1 MNDNIAEHSAPAE
14 VSGLKTYSG
23 LWFIPL
29 VTVLVGLWMAYG
41 HWSSQGPLITIGFA
55 SADGLEEGKTKIK
68 IRNVEVGKVETIRL
82 NDELDGVQV
91 TVRMNNEVEDLLV
104 DGTQFWVVQPRI
116 GLSGISGL
124 GTLVSGQYIE
134 FSPGEGEDE
143 LREFKGLDKPPLTP
157 MGTPGLHVTLHTDGE
172 FSFSE
177 GDPIHYQ
184 GYIVGKIEDLYFN
197 TTERRIYYNAFIE
210 APHHQLI
217 TTNTRF
223 WNASGIRAELSS
235 TGVTLQTGPIE
246 ALIQGGISF
255 SVPEGEPLG
264 EKVTERSYSYIY
276 PSRSAIH
283 EKKYNYAM
291 QYVVMVS
298 GSVGGLSVGA
308 PVLYRGLPIGK
319 VLRVDYLPEGRNL
332 LDRDLEI
339 PIFVEINPGRLG
351 LPDSEEGLARA
362 QLDMARWIKKG
373 LKATLK
379 SQSLL
384 LGQQLIEITY
394 DEHAPELELSYF
406 NDMAVIPS
414 GKDSFSKITDNIE
427 GLLAK
432 INEVPI
438 ESIGN
443 NLEQLLQEG
452 SEALAGFQRLA
463 ESGESVVLDVK
474 SQELIKTLNQTM
486 SEVGG
491 LARSYANNSKTN
503 DDIQHLLESMS
514 AAFTELQPL
523 LTELKNK
530 PNALIFTGGLASEPQ
545 PERKKP

>member
-1 MNDNIAEHSAPAE
+1 MSDNLENNSAAADI
-14 VSGLKTYSG
+14 SGLKSFSV
-23 LWFIPL
+23 LWLIPL

-41 HWSSQGPLITIGFA
+41 QWASQGPLITIEFA
-55 SADGLEEGKTKIK
+55 SAEGLEEGKTKIK
-68 IRNVEVGKVETIRL
+68 TRNVEVGKVESISL
-82 NDELDGVQV
+82 NEALDGVTV
-91 TVRMNNEVEDLLV
+91 TVRMHNEVEALLV

-134 FSPGEGEDE
+134 FSPGDSEDE

-197 TTERRIYYNAFIE
+197 TSERRIYYNAFIE
-210 APHHQLI
+210 APHHELI
-217 TTNTRF
+217 TSNTRF

-276 PSRSAIH
+276 PSRSAIY
-283 EKKYNYAM
+283 EKKYQYSI

-308 PVLYRGLPIGK
+308 PLLYRGLPIGK

-351 LPDSEEGLARA
+351 LPDSEEGLVQAEK
-362 QLDMARWIKKG
+362 DIGIWIKKG
-373 LKATLK
+373 LNATLK
-379 SQSLL
+379 SQNFL
-384 LGQQLIEITY
+384 LGQQLIEISY
-394 DEHAPELELSYF
+394 DENAVETKLSYF
-406 NDMAVIPS
+406 NELAVIPS

-438 ESIGN
+438 AAIGD
-443 NLEQLLQEG
+443 NLEQLLSEG
-452 SEALAGFQRLA
+452 SEALEGFQRLA
-463 ESGESVVLDVK
+463 KSGESVVLDVK
-474 SQELIKTLNQTM
+474 SQELIKTLNNTM
-486 SEVGG
+486 AEVGT

-503 DDIQHLLESMS
+503 DDVQHLLESMA

-530 PNALIFTGGLASEPQ
+530 PNALIFTGGLESEPQ
-545 PERKKP
+545 PKRKLP